1 MYQEN
6 FISFILIIFCYEECY
21 PPNRIGEISFNLTS
35 GGLKNHQCIL
45 NHILIK

>member
-6 FISFILIIFCYEECY
+6 FISFILFIFFYGECY
-21 PPNRIGEISFNLTS
+21 PPNRIGEISFNLMC
-35 GGLKNHQCIL
+35 GGLKNHQCIV